1 MTIVTFVLCST
12 TVIHQELANDILE
25 LNDDS
30 NFGRVAFHAHVP
42 IFNRYNHAN
51 YIIINMIA

>member
-1 MTIVTFVLCST
+1 M
-12 TVIHQELANDILE
+12 IHQELANDILE

-51 YIIINMIA
+51 YMITNMIA